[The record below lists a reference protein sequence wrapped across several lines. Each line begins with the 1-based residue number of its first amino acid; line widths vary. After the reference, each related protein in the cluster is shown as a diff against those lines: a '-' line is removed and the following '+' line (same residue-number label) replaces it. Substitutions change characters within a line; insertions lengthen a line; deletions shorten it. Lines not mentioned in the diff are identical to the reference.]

1 MNTSKPWY
9 IVDATDKILGRLA
22 STIAIYIRGKDLATF
37 TPSCDMGA
45 FVIVVSTNTQKVFV
59 TQFFFLT
66 YGLIVWGVFKGS
78 LSRLSEILALV
89 WLPWH
94 KSILGG
100 LRCLWLGY
108 CISIFVWQ
116 TSYDNDDNG
125 TIFIGNYVYILL
137 FSTLGTVVLRSTN
150 MPNCLT
156 SMCPSHVGHM
166 HDMILFGHMSNM
178 PKYVSF
184 FFFPL
189 GHMNTL
195 GSLDMLRTH

>member
-1 MNTSKPWY
+1 MG
-9 IVDATDKILGRLA
+9 KIWQPSLLVVTWGPL
-22 STIAIYIRGKDLATF
+22 SLWWVP
-37 TPSCDMGA
+37 TPKKFSLH
-45 FVIVVSTNTQKVFV
+45 I
-59 TQFFFLT
+59 FFFLT
-66 YGLIVWGVFKGS
+66 YGLIVRGVFKGS

-108 CISIFVWQ
+108 CISIFFWR
-116 TSYDNDDNG
+116 TSYDNG
-125 TIFIGNYVYILL
+125 MIFIGNYVYILL

-156 SMCPSHVGHM
+156 SLCPSHVGHM

-184 FFFPL
+184 FFFSHSDTGTLL
-189 GHMNTL
+189 GVWTC
-195 GSLDMLRTH
+195 